1 MNKKKSICIEFVGIW
16 GSGKTTL
23 KNSIYDSLI
32 NKNLFVKRDLDFY
45 SLNKFY
51 RRFYAF
57 ILIIFSPLHQLK
69 TLFIFI
75 KIFFILKPLDK
86 EEIDIFKTLIKV
98 FIMKNYFLRMK
109 SPDVLLEEGISHLLP
124 IFKNMSKI
132 NKNDLLFLISPE
144 NNKSNTIYVF
154 IDVSLE
160 TAYKRVL
167 EDNSNNFK
175 RFSIED
181 TDNLKDRY
189 LHMIKNQK
197 IIKDILQNKIII
209 QLNGK
214 NSIIRNSN
222 YLLERIKFIYQK

>member
-1 MNKKKSICIEFVGIW
+1 MLREVKK
-16 GSGKTTL
+16 
-23 KNSIYDSLI
+23 
-32 NKNLFVKRDLDFY
+32 
-45 SLNKFY
+45 
-51 RRFYAF
+51 
-57 ILIIFSPLHQLK
+57 
-69 TLFIFI
+69 
-75 KIFFILKPLDK
+75 
-86 EEIDIFKTLIKV
+86 
-98 FIMKNYFLRMK
+98 
-109 SPDVLLEEGISHLLP
+109 LLP
-124 IFKNMSKI
+124 VDLAVCAAAVADFRPAEKHKSKI

>member
-1 MNKKKSICIEFVGIW
+1 MKKKILVVEFVGIW

-23 KNSIYDSLI
+23 KNNVYNSLI
-32 NKNLFVKRDLDFY
+32 NRGLFAKRDLDFY
-45 SLNKFY
+45 SLNKLY
-51 RRFYAF
+51 RRYYTL
-57 ILIIFSPLHQLK
+57 ILLIFNPFHQLK
-69 TLFIFI
+69 ILFIFI
-75 KIFFILKPLDK
+75 KIFFILKPSDK

-98 FIMKNYFLRMK
+98 VIMKNYFLRIK
-109 SPDVLLEEGISHLLP
+109 SPDILLIEGISHLLP